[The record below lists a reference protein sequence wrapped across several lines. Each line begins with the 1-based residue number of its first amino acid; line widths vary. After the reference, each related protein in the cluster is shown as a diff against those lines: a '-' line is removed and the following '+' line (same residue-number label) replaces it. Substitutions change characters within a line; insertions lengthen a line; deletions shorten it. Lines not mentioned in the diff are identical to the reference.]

1 MEIEEVK
8 KILGSEFGFIF
19 DTANSVVQ
27 DLKLNEDAQM
37 LDVGTGKGRMAIT
50 LALNNFRVLTGEP
63 ETDDSEYAKQEWL
76 ESAKKAKIDHLISF
90 KPFNAEE
97 MPFENE
103 FFDAIFIFGALH
115 HIDDSASAF
124 RECVRTIKEKGVICI
139 FEPTLKGLKIV
150 RKQFPTHPDAI
161 DPRDYAKDYPL
172 SLETRKNFMFNIFI
186 FKKQN

>member
-1 MEIEEVK
+1 MEIKEVK
-8 KILGSEFGFIF
+8 KILGNEFGFIF
-19 DTANSVVQ
+19 DTANSIIQ
-27 DLKLNEDAQM
+27 DLKLNKEAII

-63 ETDDSEYAKQEWL
+63 ESDNSEYAKQEWL
-76 ESAKKAKIDHLISF
+76 ESAKKAKVDHLISF

-97 MPFENE
+97 MPFEKD

-124 RECVRTIKEKGVICI
+124 RESVRIIKPNGAICI
-139 FEPTLKGLKIV
+139 FEPTPKGLEAV

-172 SLETRKNFMFNIFI
+172 SLEIKKNFMFNIFI